1 MATFHL
7 TIARLG
13 ERLYDGEVKSVV
25 LPGREGVFTVLA
37 RHEPMVA
44 ELRAGKV
51 RLEDAA
57 GARQEFELSSGG
69 LAEVSGNQATI
80 LL

>member
-57 GARQEFELSSGG
+57 GVRQEFELSSGG